1 MAIKFS
7 QFNLRT
13 DHTSGMYLVGYD
25 GNQNIHITVDN
36 LFDDFINGTE
46 NTIAMFGT
54 DGTELVDSILSQDA
68 GATLLT
74 VAGQLNV
81 DAAATF
87 DTNITVAGNSTLNGN
102 VGLGGASTD
111 LIIQTGTLYLNGPVK
126 DVTDTL
132 GTTDQVLLSNASGNL
147 TFTYLADLHVGGAE
161 VVEVPVKNAQGSA
174 LVKGDPVYISGSV
187 GASGRLEVQ
196 LADASNTLKMPAV
209 GLLKQDLAN
218 NAEGFA
224 VVTGKLRNLITDP
237 IDGVNPTE
245 NDVIYV
251 KPSGTSG
258 AALTTTKPVY
268 GNFIQNIG
276 KVGRVSTSNDGNLV
290 VSSILR
296 TNDIPN
302 LTPGRLWVG
311 STGNTIESQTLFVN
325 EANTRLGIGTATPGY
340 TFDAQTTGSGD
351 VANFEASG
359 TAGIRIANSNA
370 PLVTRITSTNQQTSF
385 KSDGSIEFYTDGAAS
400 GSGTSRMIIENST
413 GDVGIGIPTP
423 DTRLH
428 VKDDVHTIAKFEGTD
443 EVRSQIILL
452 NGAASD
458 NAAYLMISTPTST
471 GRKRIALGRTN
482 NPNNRDL
489 LKIENQVATNYTAA
503 NMSFGS
509 TGVGAQN
516 KFAVTYDYNT
526 EQDTAFNGILIDA
539 NITGTTA
546 ITGDKTLT
554 GLNVDMDCS
563 ASGGNQTQE
572 LQLRGIN
579 VDVMN
584 SQSGDA
590 NHIYGV
596 YARASSIRNGT
607 GDNISDITGGYFQ
620 ALNSAKTGEVTNMY
634 GTYSYARIEDS
645 THTIDSAFGS
655 LSKVEVTNSFD
666 ATISTKAVG
675 SRIVVHLDDTNDNVV
690 PLLIGADVENVIDSN
705 LATSEGVRVVKDINN
720 NLTITDSYL
729 FKGTVEK
736 PASSTITNN
745 WGLYLENIDK
755 NYLQGTL
762 RLPTYGQGNVTG
774 TAAKN
779 LAVDSNGNVI
789 ETDGGVVDGSGTTN
803 YVSKWSDPNTL
814 TDSVIYDDG
823 TNVGIGTSSP
833 GSTLTVRRSGSGSP
847 FRIED
852 SGGVVL
858 MNVNED
864 ALGNA
869 EVRLNNSLG
878 TQTVRLDTSGNSYF
892 NGGNVG
898 IGTAS
903 PSRLF
908 HIDAGTTTAFF
919 RLQGGGGFGR
929 YTEMS
934 NNDNDFLLRA
944 DSSNTGTSTGTV
956 NFAVGPTDG
965 VQVAGSG
972 QVTFW
977 QYGSGTFTGTAAKNL
992 AVDSSGNVIET
1003 DGGVVTGTGTTNTL
1017 ALWSNGPNGVLS
1029 NSILSQTTPYI
1040 GFNTG
1045 ILDINGT
1052 LKQSGTRKSVYI
1064 GENVGQSVNPT
1075 SGFLDML
1082 NIGIGDDVLK
1092 NFVKGVDNSGA
1103 SETTGENVGI
1113 GYKALETLINGT
1125 NNLAVGVNSL
1135 FSLTLGANN
1144 IAFGKNALQAL
1155 TGNRSDSLGNVAAG
1169 FNTLSS
1175 MTTGT
1180 FNVAIGNTN
1189 LEATTSAN
1197 SVVSIG
1203 NDVAKPFTGTITE
1216 AVLIGNKVL
1225 ANTTATNVNDAI
1237 IIGQNSALGT
1247 SGTLTNDILIG
1258 RNSFNGNTS
1267 SGNNIA
1273 IGGSANQQ
1281 NGSVDTSIAITTR
1294 NGSGT
1299 GGSASSFGIVIS
1311 TYDDADV
1318 GVGSVND
1325 SQGKYSTIIGGI
1337 GNLNQGANGF
1347 IGGGKTNTIVS
1358 TATNSAIL
1366 GGFDN
1371 EVQSGGSGGM
1381 ALGSN
1386 LQVNGNNQVV
1396 VGRYNTPNNNSK
1408 LIVGAGFSNANR
1420 INAFEVKNTSLIKL
1434 GKYGQSTP
1442 TFPVIGLNY
1451 NILVTQP
1458 NNEVREIDPE
1468 IFNSQVLNPQPV
1480 TIGGG
1485 QVVNLAADTNK
1496 LVTVNWTGTFGTGT
1510 LRLPTAANFTN
1521 KTMQIL
1527 AANGFDPQTIPS
1539 NLNITTSFGS
1549 GETIDGQGSYTG
1561 ITKLYDTVTLW
1572 SNGTEWFV
1580 LQVKT

>member
-36 LFDDFINGTE
+36 LFNDFINGTE
-46 NTIAMFGT
+46 NTIAMFGAGG
-54 DGTELVDSILSQDA
+54 DNVVNSILSQDT

-87 DTNITVAGNSTLNGN
+87 DTSVTVTGDSTLNGN
-102 VGLGGASTD
+102 VTLGDASTD
-111 LIIQTGTLYLNGPVK
+111 LITQNGTLYLNGPVK
-126 DVTDTL
+126 DTTNTL
-132 GTTDQVLLSNASGNL
+132 GAADQVLLSDATGEL
-147 TFTYLADLHVGGAE
+147 TFTDLADLHVGGAE

-755 NYLQGTL
+755 NYI
-762 RLPTYGQGNVTG
+762 
-774 TAAKN
+774 
-779 LAVDSNGNVI
+779 D
-789 ETDGGVVDGSGTTN
+789 
-803 YVSKWSDPNTL
+803 
-814 TDSVIYDDG
+814 
-823 TNVGIGTSSP
+823 
-833 GSTLTVRRSGSGSP
+833 
-847 FRIED
+847 
-852 SGGVVL
+852 
-858 MNVNED
+858 
-864 ALGNA
+864 
-869 EVRLNNSLG
+869 
-878 TQTVRLDTSGNSYF
+878 
-892 NGGNVG
+892 GNVG
-898 IGTAS
+898 IGTNNPQS
-903 PSRLF
+903 K
-908 HIDAGTTTAFF
+908 
-919 RLQGGGGFGR
+919 LQI
-929 YTEMS
+929 
-934 NNDNDFLLRA
+934 
-944 DSSNTGTSTGTV
+944 NTGTDINAQFGLDTFGSFKLGDISNNYTGRGIYYDGTAGSEDLDVITNTFNIAGNSGEGIKVVSGSDVQLSSPAGVVLTIDGGNNYVGIGTENPSQKLDVVGSIEVSDGIYVGGTSSANKLDDYEEGSFTPTFTNSSGIAISYFAQFGSYVKVGRQVTCWGFISVNTLSYSGSTGTV
-956 NFAVGPTDG
+956 GIDGLPFVAPLISNQLGDMGNFNANWNLDPSPFRIKK
-965 VQVAGSG
+965 QGSNNDLTIFKEG
-972 QVTFW
+972 
-977 QYGSGTFTGTAAKNL
+977 
-992 AVDSSGNVIET
+992 
-1003 DGGVVTGTGTTNTL
+1003 GTG
-1017 ALWSNGPNGVLS
+1017 AP
-1029 NSILSQTTPYI
+1029 
-1040 GFNTG
+1040 
-1045 ILDINGT
+1045 
-1052 LKQSGTRKSVYI
+1052 
-1064 GENVGQSVNPT
+1064 VN
-1075 SGFLDML
+1075 M
-1082 NIGIGDDVLK
+1082 
-1092 NFVKGVDNSGA
+1092 
-1103 SETTGENVGI
+1103 
-1113 GYKALETLINGT
+1113 
-1125 NNLAVGVNSL
+1125 
-1135 FSLTLGANN
+1135 
-1144 IAFGKNALQAL
+1144 
-1155 TGNRSDSLGNVAAG
+1155 TGNYLAS
-1169 FNTLSS
+1169 F
-1175 MTTGT
+1175 TTCN
-1180 FNVAIGNTN
+1180 F
-1189 LEATTSAN
+1189 
-1197 SVVSIG
+1197 
-1203 NDVAKPFTGTITE
+1203 TITYY
-1216 AVLIGNKVL
+1216 
-1225 ANTTATNVNDAI
+1225 TA
-1237 IIGQNSALGT
+1237 L
-1247 SGTLTNDILIG
+1247 
-1258 RNSFNGNTS
+1258 
-1267 SGNNIA
+1267 
-1273 IGGSANQQ
+1273 
-1281 NGSVDTSIAITTR
+1281 
-1294 NGSGT
+1294 
-1299 GGSASSFGIVIS
+1299 
-1311 TYDDADV
+1311 
-1318 GVGSVND
+1318 
-1325 SQGKYSTIIGGI
+1325 
-1337 GNLNQGANGF
+1337 
-1347 IGGGKTNTIVS
+1347 
-1358 TATNSAIL
+1358 
-1366 GGFDN
+1366 
-1371 EVQSGGSGGM
+1371 
-1381 ALGSN
+1381 
-1386 LQVNGNNQVV
+1386 
-1396 VGRYNTPNNNSK
+1396 
-1408 LIVGAGFSNANR
+1408 
-1420 INAFEVKNTSLIKL
+1420 
-1434 GKYGQSTP
+1434 
-1442 TFPVIGLNY
+1442 
-1451 NILVTQP
+1451 
-1458 NNEVREIDPE
+1458 
-1468 IFNSQVLNPQPV
+1468 
-1480 TIGGG
+1480 
-1485 QVVNLAADTNK
+1485 
-1496 LVTVNWTGTFGTGT
+1496 
-1510 LRLPTAANFTN
+1510 
-1521 KTMQIL
+1521 
-1527 AANGFDPQTIPS
+1527 
-1539 NLNITTSFGS
+1539 
-1549 GETIDGQGSYTG
+1549 
-1561 ITKLYDTVTLW
+1561 
-1572 SNGTEWFV
+1572 
-1580 LQVKT
+1580 